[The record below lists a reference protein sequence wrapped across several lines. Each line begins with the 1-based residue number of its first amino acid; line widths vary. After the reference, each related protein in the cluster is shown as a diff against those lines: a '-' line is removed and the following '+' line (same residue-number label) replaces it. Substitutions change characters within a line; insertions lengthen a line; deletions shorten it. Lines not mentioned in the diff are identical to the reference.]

1 MDARDDELTL
11 MVRKYVEVDGYAV
24 VTDVALGID
33 AEDRMAISRKYFEDT
48 ALEADLVTVHADR
61 RRSRD
66 VLRYV
71 REDARIELSENP
83 TVTIVN
89 RSGHEGAR
97 TPLRVE
103 TLNEPTLQLF
113 ARRMLDFVPQARRSR
128 SGTFGI
134 NFFQTRTNVVS
145 KPHRDDEDFCIIYV
159 VDIHGSGAE
168 TQLRKIDNP
177 DDVHFRYAL
186 RAGEMLI
193 FDDTRFLHYTSP
205 ISGPDSRY
213 RNALVCTVDSPAT
226 YPSYD
231 RGYSTCRE

>member
-11 MVRKYVEVDGYAV
+11 MVRKYLEVDGYAV
-24 VTDVALGID
+24 VTDAALGID

-113 ARRMLDFVPQARRSR
+113 VRRMLDFVPQDRRSR

-159 VDIHGSGAE
+159 VDIRGSDAE
-168 TQLRKIDNP
+168 TQLRKIDDP
-177 DDVHFRYAL
+177 DEIHFRYAL
-186 RAGEMLI
+186 RAGEILI

-213 RNALVCTVDSPAT
+213 RNALVCTVDSPTT
-226 YPSYD
+226 YPSDD
-231 RGYSTCRE
+231 RG